1 MPRFTFLAKD
11 CTHQKSIMHSR
22 RPKKNVHTFFGDR
35 HNFDTV
41 LGNVAP
47 LLDGNQND
55 FETRPQQKSLQ
66 ARQLLLQ
73 KRSNLPFFKPLHAKI
88 ESKINYSIFFCVV
101 LTFNQLLKNQL
112 CRQKPVTAPF
122 FRVRV
127 NEISLNTCETGNS
140 YLCC

>member
-11 CTHQKSIMHSR
+11 YTHQKSIVHSR

-66 ARQLLLQ
+66 VRQLLLQ

-101 LTFNQLLKNQL
+101 LTFNQLFKNQL

-140 YLCC
+140 YLCW